1 MALLAKTGTGISL
14 TRKGFPSFNA
24 VDLNL
29 EKPSPKGE
37 GWVRGNK
44 DKEKSIPNPPHP
56 DHACETALNSTPLT
70 GTWRAFKR
78 IRRQISEQPA
88 VIKRKLAHVPEPP
101 AAGDLLNRRAAGI
114 GGKQLMADT
123 VEAQS

>member
-44 DKEKSIPNPPHP
+44 DKEKAYLIRPIQI
-56 DHACETALNSTPLT
+56 TLT
-70 GTWRAFKR
+70 
-78 IRRQISEQPA
+78 
-88 VIKRKLAHVPEPP
+88 KL
-101 AAGDLLNRRAAGI
+101 R
-114 GGKQLMADT
+114 
-123 VEAQS
+123 